1 MRFTNAEKVLI
12 GRDIRKSSDILFEN
26 ISRGITDGGGNIVNI
41 GRVSTPLLSFSVG
54 RLHCPGIMIT
64 ASHNPPEYNGFK
76 LIDKDVLPIG
86 YDFGLKTIAEYT
98 QDIYIAKQ
106 KGKSEDVDIMQEYIN
121 FLLDRMEDGIEK
133 LSIAVDYSNGMAGN
147 IFETLLSEKG
157 IRHKSINRIP
167 DGNFPGHDPNPLHF
181 KNLEP
186 LQKLAKNSDLG
197 VCFDGD
203 GDRAVFLDEN
213 GEIISPDL
221 ITGVIAQG
229 LEIKNQTVLCDVRTS
244 KGVLEF
250 IEKSGGK
257 PFRVRVGHAYARRKM
272 KELNAILGG
281 ELAGHYY
288 FRDMWNADSGILAA
302 IYVMNAI
309 VENNKNLSAL
319 VKPLKKYY
327 STGELNFKVAEK
339 DRIINLIG
347 DKFPKGKKFR
357 LDGLTIEFKDWWFNI
372 RKSNTEPYLRLII
385 EAKTPEIL
393 EEKKALLV
401 SLIENG

>member
-1 MRFTNAEKVLI
+1 MRFTGAEKVLI
-12 GRDIRKSSDILFEN
+12 GRDVRQSSDILFEN
-26 ISRGITDGGGNIVNI
+26 ISRGIIDGGGNVINI
-41 GRVSTPLLSFSVG
+41 GKVSTPLLSFSVG
-54 RLHCPGIMIT
+54 RFHAPGIMIT

-98 QDIYIAKQ
+98 QNIYLAKQ
-106 KGKSEDVDIMQEYIN
+106 KGKSEDADIMQEYID
-121 FLLDRMEDGIEK
+121 FLLDKMEEGIKK
-133 LSIAVDYSNGMAGN
+133 LSIAVDYSNGMAGD
-147 IFETLLSEKG
+147 IFETLLSKKG
-157 IRHKSINRIP
+157 IEHKYINRTP

-186 LQKLAKNSDLG
+186 LQKLAKNADLG
-197 VCFDGD
+197 ICFDGD

-221 ITGVIAQG
+221 ITGVIVQG
-229 LEIKNQTVLCDVRTS
+229 LEIKNQIVLCDVRTS

-250 IEKSGGK
+250 IEKLGGK
-257 PFRVRVGHAYARRKM
+257 PYRVRVGHAYARRKM

-309 VENNKNLSAL
+309 IRNNKNLSTL
-319 VKPLKKYY
+319 VKPLKEYY
-327 STGELNFKVAEK
+327 STGELNFKVEEK
-339 DRIINLIG
+339 DRVINIIE
-347 DKFPKGKKFR
+347 DKFPDGKKSR
-357 LDGLTIEFKDWWFNI
+357 LDGLTVEFQDWWFNI

-385 EAKTPEIL
+385 EAKVPEIL